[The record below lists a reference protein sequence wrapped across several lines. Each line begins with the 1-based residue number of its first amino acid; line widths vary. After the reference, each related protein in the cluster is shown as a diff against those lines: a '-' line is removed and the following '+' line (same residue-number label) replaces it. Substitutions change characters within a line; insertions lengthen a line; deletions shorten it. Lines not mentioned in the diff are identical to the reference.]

1 MEDVLAQISGFIKGA
16 WKHRWVGLL
25 VAWIVGVVGAAAV
38 LRMPD
43 QYEAS
48 ARIYVDTQSI
58 LKPLMS
64 GLAVQPNVSQQI
76 VMLSRTL
83 ISRPNVEKVI
93 RMADLDLGNK
103 SQADREA
110 TIDRVMKS
118 LQIGSAGRDNMYTIS
133 FRDAVPQQAQKVVQ
147 SLVSI
152 FVESSLGDNRKDAE
166 VARRFIE
173 DQIKN
178 YEGRLE
184 AAETRLK
191 EFKLRNIEM
200 QSAAGPDMAGR
211 ISELSA
217 QYNRA
222 KLELVEAERARDAA
236 KAQLASRSGAGTSTA
251 SSSLLMPQDT
261 GPAIATPE
269 LDARIDEQQRNLDN
283 LLQRYTEQHPDVAGA
298 RRLIAS
304 LEDQKRKRIE
314 ELRKAAPPPASDGF
328 SSSSSLAA
336 QELSRL
342 LASAEIQVA
351 SLGARV
357 AEYGERYNK
366 ALEMVKTAPQVEAE
380 FAQLNRDYA
389 INKKNYED
397 LVARRESAS
406 LSGNLDSVTGVADF
420 RLIDP
425 PRVAPR
431 PVAPNRSLLLLAAM
445 AAALGAGVLV
455 ALAMSQI
462 RPVFHDS
469 RSLRNVVGL
478 PLLGVVTLVPSE
490 AAKKKDRADLLRF
503 GFASSGLI
511 ACFAVGIAFLV
522 ATAAQR

>member
-1 MEDVLAQISGFIKGA
+1 MEEILAQISVFIKGA

-178 YEGRLE
+178 YETRLE

-211 ISELSA
+211 IGELSA

-222 KLELVEAERARDAA
+222 KLELLEAERARDAA
-236 KAQLASRSGAGTSTA
+236 KTQLASRSGAGASTA
-251 SSSLLMPQDT
+251 TSSLLMPQDT
-261 GPAIATPE
+261 GPMISTPE
-269 LDARIDEQQRNLDN
+269 LDARIDEQQRNLDG
-283 LLQRYTEQHPDVAGA
+283 LLQRYTEQHPDVAGT

-304 LEDQKRKRIE
+304 LEDQKRKRVE
-314 ELRKAAPPPASDGF
+314 ELRKAAPPQTADG
-328 SSSSSLAA
+328 SSSSAGLAA

-342 LASAEIQVA
+342 LATAEIQVA

-357 AEYGERYNK
+357 AEYGDRYNK
-366 ALEMVKTAPQVEAE
+366 ALAMVKTAPQVEAE

-397 LVARRESAS
+397 LVSRRESAS
-406 LSGNLDSVTGVADF
+406 LSGNLDSVAGVADF

-445 AAALGAGVLV
+445 AAAVGAGVLV

-462 RPVFHDS
+462 RPVFHDA
-469 RSLRNVVGL
+469 RSLRNTVGL

-503 GFASSGLI
+503 GFATSGLI

-522 ATAAQR
+522 ATAARS